1 MLDYIIEEIVLANT
15 VKLQLLVLMRIY
27 SVIDVS
33 KVVRYRELVKKQRVK
48 KPKLVE
54 IDKEKE

>member
-54 IDKEKE
+54 IDKEEE